1 MLSLKTILPVLYLV
15 GNLPI
20 LTHAEDHPTIDD
32 HTVLSGFTDFLN
44 SAVENGSAT
53 SAQALRKQLER
64 RKVSINLPDKKPN
77 ASFAYDTT
85 VDSVAVLAS
94 IYKCPNCSRT
104 HNSTATAWALTS
116 DGVMA
121 SNYHVFENANRI
133 AFGVATLKGKFFAIT
148 EILAANQASDVAIFR
163 VKADKFPLTPLPLA
177 ITDAP
182 VGTSV
187 NVISHP
193 DGRFYTYTSGKVS
206 RYHKKKIT
214 RSSSTWMS
222 ITADY
227 ARGSS
232 GGPVMNDAGV
242 VVGMVANTNTIY
254 YKNSS
259 QKKTTAKTHSNGPVQ
274 MVIKN
279 CVPAHALRELIDA
292 ASN

>member
-1 MLSLKTILPVLYLV
+1 MLHLKIILPVLYLV
-15 GNLPI
+15 TTLPTLSYADDQKI
-20 LTHAEDHPTIDD
+20 IDD
-32 HTVLSGFTDFLN
+32 HVVLNGFTDFLDA
-44 SAVENGSAT
+44 AVADGTAT
-53 SAQALRKQLER
+53 PAQIIRKQLGR
-64 RKVSINLPDKKPN
+64 QKTSLILPENKTN
-77 ASFAYDTT
+77 EGFAYDTAI
-85 VDSVAVLAS
+85 DSVAVLAS

-133 AFGVATLKGKFFAIT
+133 AFGIATLKGKFFAIT
-148 EILAANQASDVAIFR
+148 EILAANQESDVAIFR
-163 VKADKFPLTPLPLA
+163 VKADNFSLPPLPLA
-177 ITDAP
+177 IKDAP
-182 VGTSV
+182 VGTPV

-206 RYHKKKIT
+206 RYHKKNHT
-214 RSSSTWMS
+214 RSPSNWMS

-232 GGPVMNDAGV
+232 GGPVMDDKGV

-254 YKNSS
+254 YKSSS
-259 QKKTTAKTHSNGPVQ
+259 QKKTASKTHSSGPVQ

-279 CVPAHALRELIDA
+279 CVPSHALRGLLEA
-292 ASN
+292 KSE